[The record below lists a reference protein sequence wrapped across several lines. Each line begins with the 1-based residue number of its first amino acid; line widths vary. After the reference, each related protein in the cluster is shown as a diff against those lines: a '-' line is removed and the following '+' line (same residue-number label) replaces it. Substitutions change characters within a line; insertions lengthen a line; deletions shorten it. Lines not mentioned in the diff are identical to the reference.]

1 MKVIYTVLLIFIT
14 SLSFSQEITN
24 VKDLKPTEKYDNIH
38 IQKLDT
44 DSNSTSFVIWIKKSV
59 KSHKHEHHSEV
70 LYIIEGEGKMT
81 IGNKTNKI
89 KTGDYFRIPK
99 NTYHS
104 LKVTSKKPVKVIS
117 VQAPE
122 FFGKDRV
129 FEEK

>member
-1 MKVIYTVLLIFIT
+1 MKALFICIAF
-14 SLSFSQEITN
+14 LMCGLGFSQNIIHIKE
-24 VKDLKPTEKYDNIH
+24 LKPNEAYDNIH
-38 IQKLDT
+38 IKKLDT
-44 DSNSTSFVIWIKKSV
+44 DSNATSFVIWIKKGV

-70 LYIIEGEGKMT
+70 LYLIEGEGEMT
-81 IGNKTNKI
+81 INNTTTAI
-89 KTGDYFRIPK
+89 KAGDYFRIPK

-104 LKVTSKKPVKVIS
+104 LKVTSKTPVKVIS